1 LTLSYVDP
9 DGSNLA
15 SRYSQVAIS
24 LEPNPDPNPEVAGEI
39 VYHAEMA
46 GPIAELL
53 VRLEGLA
60 QGASITSALSAG
72 AAGQAKT
79 FDSHKG
85 FSISDLDRDNLVG
98 ARQHAEHTINIAVGE
113 GSPDYGD
120 WDSNG
125 NAQNPGDGFGLLSY
139 LEIWQAMAEAEAG
152 SPQVSVE
159 RKASLTTFAEQV
171 AAARTLAEG
180 GVTLAKRLA
189 SSDTAEEM
197 NPLAQEWSAVNL
209 EGAVAELSA
218 LADQLSVNVWLD
230 IFRIE

>member
-1 LTLSYVDP
+1 MQVKYISSQ
-9 DGSNLA
+9 GS
-15 SRYSQVAIS
+15 SKKY
-24 LEPNPDPNPEVAGEI
+24 
-39 VYHAEMA
+39 
-46 GPIAELL
+46 
-53 VRLEGLA
+53 
-60 QGASITSALSAG
+60 ALDSPSSAG
-72 AAGQAKT
+72 AAGQART

-139 LEIWQAMAEAEAG
+139 LEIWQAMAEGEAA
-152 SPQVSVE
+152 SPQVSAE
-159 RKASLTTFAEQV
+159 RKASLTSFAEQV
-171 AAARTLAEG
+171 AAALILAED

-209 EGAVAELSA
+209 EGTVAELSA